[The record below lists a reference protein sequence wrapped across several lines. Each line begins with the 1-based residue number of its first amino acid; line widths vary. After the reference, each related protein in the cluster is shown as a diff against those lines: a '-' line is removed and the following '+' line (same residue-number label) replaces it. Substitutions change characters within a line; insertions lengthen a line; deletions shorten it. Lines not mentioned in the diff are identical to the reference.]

1 MKALWVLLSVTFL
14 AAFAP
19 AATVTFDGYSPLDTC
34 MSSISSEGP
43 TFSAPVDCSST
54 YQYVWDGSSPSGN
67 GTPALTYGFNPN
79 PVAITQTGGGA
90 FTLNDLQMT
99 LSWYDALPSE
109 DITLTAFFQGDGST
123 TQTLT
128 LIQGL
133 PPLDR
138 GSHYDCAGTEPRA
151 TATGCPNL

>member
-1 MKALWVLLSVTFL
+1 
-14 AAFAP
+14 
-19 AATVTFDGYSPLDTC
+19 
-34 MSSISSEGP
+34 
-43 TFSAPVDCSST
+43 
-54 YQYVWDGSSPSGN
+54 
-67 GTPALTYGFNPN
+67 
-79 PVAITQTGGGA
+79 VAITQTGGGA